1 MLLVNWGCINDQA
14 TWHQENCVF
23 WCWNVK
29 IIYLPTYLSVC
40 LPVCLSTVAFF
51 CFKILVVIACQNL
64 KGTNQRSAIYIA
76 LSTTNPAPGPR
87 GPRGLGSVFNKG
99 TSLSRLSP
107 SPSFALRNTL
117 ATSQNAAIESVSL
130 HLPSI
135 STYQLERSG
144 KIRKIRLLL
153 HHLRQVLTANFED
166 SPAKPSQAASDEISK
181 CAPWLARDHSAHC
194 LWPPEK
200 LSETKG
206 RSKQSTLE
214 RSTSTNLGS
223 SHRLPQL
230 YKKDVWQI
238 WGIT

>member
-1 MLLVNWGCINDQA
+1 MLRLS
-14 TWHQENCVF
+14 
-23 WCWNVK
+23 
-29 IIYLPTYLSVC
+29 IYLPTCLSVC
-40 LPVCLSTVAFF
+40 LSIYSSFF

-144 KIRKIRLLL
+144 KIRKIRK
-153 HHLRQVLTANFED
+153 D
-166 SPAKPSQAASDEISK
+166 QAALAPFTAGFNSK
-181 CAPWLARDHSAHC
+181 LRGLTRQAEPSCFWWDFQM
-194 LWPPEK
+194 
-200 LSETKG
+200 
-206 RSKQSTLE
+206 RSMTCT
-214 RSTSTNLGS
+214 RS
-223 SHRLPQL
+223 
-230 YKKDVWQI
+230 
-238 WGIT
+238 